1 MDTRKVQIT
10 GKSTYVLTLPK
21 KWAVSSK
28 LAAGSH
34 ISIFYQ
40 DDGSLL
46 LKPPGTTSSKKTKK
60 LKFKKELDHL
70 KRDIVGLYIVGDYQ
84 SIEVVSDSI
93 SSEEHSVIKDLCHR
107 LVGFEIVESNDR
119 KIVIKNFLDTED
131 FTIEKGLKRMS
142 SLIYLMLDELASAF
156 EEDDRDMCQHIITR
170 DDDLDRMFLLV
181 SKQHVDRLNLKKRS
195 KNDRLSLVESFY
207 YRLAASDVER
217 IGDHI
222 SKISLH
228 FSYLSLPMDARSVL
242 VDLCRDCQKLFMDSS
257 EALRGSDRELA
268 NDVLGRGDV
277 FNEKLINASQVPVGD
292 SIELIIDSFSRIRDY
307 ASNIAESAID
317 LSQL

>member
-28 LAAGSH
+28 LEAGSY

-40 DDGSLL
+40 EDGSLL
-46 LKPPGTTSSKKTKK
+46 LKHPAAKSSKKTKK
-60 LKFKKELDHL
+60 LRFKKELEHL

-84 SIEVVSDSI
+84 AMEVSGDNI
-93 SSEEHSVIKDLCHR
+93 SSEERREIKDLCHR
-107 LVGFEIVESNDR
+107 LVGLEIVESGEK
-119 KIVIKNFLDTED
+119 KIMIKNFLDTDD

-142 SLIYLMLDELASAF
+142 SLVYLMLDELAAAF
-156 EEDDRDMCQHIITR
+156 EGNDKDLCQHIITR

-181 SKQHVDRLNLKKRS
+181 SKQHVERLNLKKPS
-195 KNDRLSLVESFY
+195 KDDKLSLVESFY
-207 YRLAASDVER
+207 YRLAANDVER

-228 FSYLSLPMDARSVL
+228 FSYISLPQDVRSIL
-242 VDLCRDCQKLFMDSS
+242 AELCRDCQSLFMDSS
-257 EALRGSDRELA
+257 EALRQSDRELA
-268 NDVLGRGDV
+268 NDVLGREQI
-277 FNEKLINASQVPVGD
+277 FNEKLISASQVPVED

>member
-21 KWAVSSK
+21 KWAIRSK
-28 LAAGSH
+28 LEAGSH

-40 DDGSLL
+40 EDGGLL
-46 LKPPGTTSSKKTKK
+46 LKPPISKVAQKTKK
-60 LKFKKELDHL
+60 LKFNKQLEHL
-70 KRDIVGLYIVGDYQ
+70 KRDIVGLYIVGDFQ
-84 SIEVVSDSI
+84 TVELTGDNISD
-93 SSEEHSVIKDLCHR
+93 EARREIKELCHR
-107 LVGFEIVESNDR
+107 LVGMEVVESSDQ
-119 KIVIKNFLDTED
+119 KIIIKNFLDTED

-142 SLIYLMLDELASAF
+142 SLVYLMLEELASVF
-156 EEDDRDMCQHIITR
+156 EENDRDMCQHIITR

-181 SKQHVDRLNLKKRS
+181 SKQHVERLNLKKPS
-195 KNDRLSLVESFY
+195 KHDNLNLVESFY
-207 YRLAASDVER
+207 YRLAANDIER

-228 FSYLSLPMDARSVL
+228 FSYISLPHAGLSIL
-242 VDLCRDCQKLFMDSS
+242 ADLCRDCQSLFMDSS
-257 EALRGSDRELA
+257 EALRESNNELA
-268 NDVLGRGDV
+268 NDVLGREGM
-277 FNEKLINASQVPVGD
+277 FSEKLITASQLPVED
-292 SIELIIDSFSRIRDY
+292 SIEMIIDSFNRIKDY

>member
-10 GKSTYVLTLPK
+10 GKSTYVMTLPK
-21 KWAVSSK
+21 KWALRSK
-28 LAAGSH
+28 LEAGSH

-40 DDGSLL
+40 EDGSLL
-46 LKPPGTTSSKKTKK
+46 LQPPAVKPSKKIKK
-60 LKFKKELDHL
+60 IKLNKQLDHII
-70 KRDIVGLYIVGDYQ
+70 RDIVGLYIVEDYQ
-84 SIEVVSDSI
+84 IIELTGDNIPTDVRRQ
-93 SSEEHSVIKDLCHR
+93 IKELCHR
-107 LVGFEIVESNDR
+107 LVGLEVVESSDK

-142 SLIYLMLDELASAF
+142 SLVYLMLDELAMAF
-156 EEDDRDMCQHIITR
+156 TENDRDLCNHIITR

-181 SKQHVDRLNLKKRS
+181 SKQYVQRLNLKKAS
-195 KNDRLSLVESFY
+195 KNDNLSLVGSFY
-207 YRLAASDVER
+207 YRLAANEIER

-228 FSYLSLPMDARSVL
+228 FSYIALPDDVLSIL
-242 VDLCRDCQKLFMDSS
+242 VELCKDCQTLFMDST
-257 EALRGSDRELA
+257 EALRESNSELA
-268 NDVLGRGDV
+268 NEVLGREKT
-277 FNEKLINASQVPVGD
+277 FNEKLIYASQLPSEHSV
-292 SIELIIDSFSRIRDY
+292 ELIIDSFSRIKDY